1 MWLVWLV
8 VKWLAGLIHV
18 NTAPLSWMLKLWFV
32 LKTSGTELNWRYR
45 TAQLKAAHREKKKTT
60 GSVINIS
67 TRVSKYATWK
77 MTSRQLTKWTITR
90 NANHLHQRRL
100 LFITLD
106 LPPEPLHLALISLHT
121 RHNDAIIASGFQLF
135 IVSIQCFGLP
145 AQEDASSGF

>member
-18 NTAPLSWMLKLWFV
+18 NTAPLSWMLKLGFV

-67 TRVSKYATWK
+67 IIVSKH
-77 MTSRQLTKWTITR
+77 S
-90 NANHLHQRRL
+90 
-100 LFITLD
+100 
-106 LPPEPLHLALISLHT
+106 ISDVT
-121 RHNDAIIASGFQLF
+121 GR
-135 IVSIQCFGLP
+135 
-145 AQEDASSGF
+145 